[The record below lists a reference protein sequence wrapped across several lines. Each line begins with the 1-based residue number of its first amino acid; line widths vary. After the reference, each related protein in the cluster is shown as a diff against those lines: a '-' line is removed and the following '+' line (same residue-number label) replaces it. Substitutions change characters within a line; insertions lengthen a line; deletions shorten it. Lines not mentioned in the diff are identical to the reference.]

1 MKPYIPDLLPL
12 KSLDWESLVPL
23 IAKANRALALY
34 RGMLQAVTNPELFL
48 SPLTTQEAVLSSKME
63 GTQATL
69 VEVLE
74 YEAKN
79 RPEGEKGDIQEV
91 LNYRTAL
98 RVATAELRKRPISL
112 NMVKRLHFVLMDSV
126 RGRDKARGEFRTTQ
140 NYIGRPGSTIK
151 EASFVPPPPGRVPE
165 FLANME
171 SYIHY
176 EEKDTLVQLAVVHA
190 QFEIIHP
197 FMDGNGRVG
206 RILIPV
212 FLVEKGLLDGP
223 SFYISAYLEKN
234 RDIYCQRLHDISE
247 KKRWQEWIAF
257 FLTAAIEQANANHHK
272 AISIMAF
279 HDRTKIEVASVLK
292 SPYTLQAL
300 DAIFEQ
306 PVFNSVAFIQRS
318 GIPERSALRIL
329 GKLEDAGVIT
339 LREPKSGRKPAVWMF
354 GGLVDLVG

>member
-1 MKPYIPDLLPL
+1 MEPYIPDFLPL

-23 IAKANRALALY
+23 IAKANAGLALY
-34 RGMLQAVTNPELFL
+34 RGMLQGATNREIFL
-48 SPLTTQEAVLSSKME
+48 SPLRTQEAVLSSRIE

-79 RPEGEKGDIQEV
+79 RPEDKNGDIHEI

-98 RVATAELRKRPISL
+98 RVATEELEKRPINL

-140 NYIGRPGSTIK
+140 NYIGRPGSPIE
-151 EASFVPPPPGRVPE
+151 EASFVPPPPGRLSE
-165 FLANME
+165 FLSNLE

-176 EEKDTLVQLAVVHA
+176 EEKDKLVQLAILHA

-247 KKRWQEWIAF
+247 KKKWQEWIAF
-257 FLTAAIEQANANHHK
+257 FLTAVIEQANANYQK
-272 AISIMAF
+272 AINIMAF
-279 HDRTKIEVASVLK
+279 HEQTKIEVASVLK

-306 PVFNSVAFIQRS
+306 PVFNTATFIQLS
-318 GIPERSALRIL
+318 GIPSRSAFRIL
-329 GKLEDAGVIT
+329 GKLQDAGVIK
-339 LREPKSGRKPAVWMF
+339 LRERKSGRKPTVWMF
-354 GGLVDLVG
+354 GGLVDLAG